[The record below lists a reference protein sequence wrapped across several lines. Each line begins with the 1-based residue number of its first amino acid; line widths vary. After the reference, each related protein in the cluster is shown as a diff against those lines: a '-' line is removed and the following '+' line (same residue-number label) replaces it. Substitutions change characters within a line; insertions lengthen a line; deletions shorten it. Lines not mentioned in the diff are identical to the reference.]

1 MLEKEP
7 RFIKMYDIFS
17 GDLFQKEKYTL
28 VIPINIDSYLFIQG
42 QFAIYGTFA

>member
-17 GDLFQKEKYTL
+17 GNLFQKEKYTL
-28 VIPINIDSYLFIQG
+28 VQGSYEKSV
-42 QFAIYGTFA
+42 IYWK